1 MPFEIV
7 PELNVAIFGA
17 SGMVGAAVLE
27 QCLAEPSVLSVV
39 AVGRSPVGRA
49 HPKLREVR
57 VADLFDLSP
66 VVSDLEGLNAC
77 FFTIGSSVVGKTEA
91 QYARENHDLPL
102 YVAKFLLERNP
113 RLAFTYVS
121 GAGTDPSGTGRVL
134 WARVKGRTENELLAL
149 PFRKAAMFRLAGL
162 VPLKGHPSK
171 TRMYR
176 LFYAPMRPVLP
187 VLARLFPGW
196 ITTPRILGR
205 AMIRAAQGHSRLGR
219 LEPQDIDALGRG

>member
-7 PELNVAIFGA
+7 PELKVAIFGA

-27 QCLAEPSVLSVV
+27 QCLADPAVLSVV

-57 VADLFDLSP
+57 VADLFDLSS
-66 VVSDLEGLNAC
+66 VASDLEGLNAC
-77 FFTIGSSVVGKTEA
+77 FFTVGSSVVGKTEA

-113 RLAFTYVS
+113 GLAFTYVS
-121 GAGTDPSGTGRVL
+121 GVGTDPAGKVSAM
-134 WARVKGRTENELLAL
+134 WARVKGRTENDLLAL
-149 PFRKAAMFRLAGL
+149 PLRSATMFRLGML
-162 VPLKGHPSK
+162 QPLKGHPSK
-171 TRMYR
+171 TRLYR
-176 LFYAPMRPVLP
+176 LFYAPLGPVLP
-187 VLARLFPGW
+187 FLAKLFPGW

-205 AMIRAAQGHSRLGR
+205 AMIHAAQGRSRLGR
-219 LEPQDIDALGRG
+219 LEPQDIDALGR